1 MRRTGHCGP
10 MEDAVAVP
18 LAPIAAIERLSS
30 RQKQVAA
37 AVIDSAMLPF
47 ALWCAL
53 VLRHGHWQ
61 FDWWQFWPAFAV
73 TLACVPLFARLGLY
87 RHVIRHM
94 GRQAVAA
101 MCLGITVTT
110 GALAAVAYLAKLA
123 DVPRSALAIF
133 WLLAFFYM
141 LVTRFSVRA
150 YAEAVARSHVA
161 RKPVAIYGASAAGAY
176 LAHQLER
183 GRDYRPVAILD
194 DDKDKQGGVVA
205 GLTVLPPTALPAL
218 VEDHAI
224 GEVLVA
230 PLPSAA
236 DRRRAIEQLEPHPV
250 RVRLMPE
257 IDAVV
262 AHAGSAEIRD
272 VDVGDLLG
280 RDEVAPLP
288 HLLRGSVAGRA
299 VLVTGA
305 GGSIGT
311 ELCRQIMRLQP
322 RLLVLLDQSEF
333 ALFQIEKALRRQRDH
348 DGLATPLAAVLG
360 SVLDAGLMERT
371 MRGYE
376 VETVYHAA
384 AYKHVGVVE
393 NNVIQGIKNNTFGT
407 LRAARAAFAAGV
419 ANFILISTD
428 KAVRTRSVMGAS
440 KRLAEMALLALQDRD
455 GAPCFSIVRF
465 GNVLVSSGSVVP
477 LFLEQIDKGGPVT
490 VTHPEASRY
499 FMTISEA
506 AELVL
511 QAASLAKG
519 GDVFLLDMGEPVNIL
534 ELAKRTIRL
543 RGYKVRD
550 EATPHGDIEIRFTG
564 LRPGEKLSEE
574 LLLGDAA
581 FGTAHRKIMRA
592 AEAHLPWPEL
602 EAVLTNLERACDT
615 YDTAAIKGFIEGLV
629 DGADLADTLR
639 DLPARSNVLPLAR
652 GEG

>member
-1 MRRTGHCGP
+1 M
-10 MEDAVAVP
+10 
-18 LAPIAAIERLSS
+18 AAIERLSS
-30 RQKQVAA
+30 RQRQFAA
-37 AVIDSAMLPF
+37 AAIDSLVLPA
-47 ALWCAL
+47 ALWFAL
-53 VLRHGHWQ
+53 VLRHGQWQ

-73 TLACVPLFARLGLY
+73 TLGCVPLFARLGLY

-101 MCLGITVTT
+101 MCVGITVTT
-110 GALAAVAYLAKLA
+110 GALAAVAYLAELA

-150 YAEAVARSHVA
+150 YAEAVARSAVA
-161 RKPVAIYGASAAGAY
+161 RKPVAIYGAGAAGAY
-176 LAHQLER
+176 LAYQLEH

-194 DDKDKQGGVVA
+194 DNEDLRGSVVA
-205 GLTVLPPTALPAL
+205 GLKVLPPTALPAL
-218 VEDHAI
+218 VEEHAVD
-224 GEVLVA
+224 EVLVA
-230 PLPSAA
+230 PLSAA
-236 DRRRAIEQLEPHPV
+236 ERRHAIEQLESHPV
-250 RVRLMPE
+250 RVRLIPK

-262 AHAGSAEIRD
+262 ATAGGAEVRD
-272 VDVGDLLG
+272 VNVGDLLG

-288 HLLRGSVAGRA
+288 HLLRGSVAGRS

-311 ELCRQIMRLQP
+311 ELCRRILSLQP

-333 ALFQIEKALRRQRDH
+333 ALFKVEKELRHQRDR
-348 DGLATPLAAVLG
+348 DGLGTALAAVLG
-360 SVLDAGLMERT
+360 SVLDARLMERT

-407 LRAARAAFAAGV
+407 LCAAQAAFAAGV

-440 KRLAEMALLALQDRD
+440 KRLAEMVLLALQDRD

-477 LFLEQIDKGGPVT
+477 LFLEQIEKGGPVT
-490 VTHPEASRY
+490 VTHPEATRY

-506 AELVL
+506 VELVL

-534 ELAKRTIRL
+534 ELAKRLIRL

-550 EATPHGDIEIRFTG
+550 NATPRGDIEIRFTG
-564 LRPGEKLSEE
+564 LSTGEKLNEE
-574 LLLGDAA
+574 LLLGNAA
-581 FGTAHRKIMRA
+581 LGTTHRKIMRA
-592 AEAHLPWPEL
+592 AEPHLPWAEL
-602 EAVLTNLERACDT
+602 DAGLAKLERACDT

-639 DLPARSNVLPLAR
+639 DLPARSNVLPLAQR
-652 GEG
+652 GG